1 MLTSISFLATRETL
15 PSPSPSQR
23 ILPSSSSSSPSSGSQ
38 TTSGLPRLYRDLLWQ
53 GKFPWK
59 EGREEEE
66 GQNLPKQR
74 KEEGKSAAALGRER
88 ERGKWVGEKRAN
100 EERRKKRARLK
111 CLIFLLFLVPI
122 SPALAAAAAE
132 DPSGRSNY
140 LSFQSRRED
149 PRLFPPPWAPPF
161 LRYFTASADSTF
173 PLPHFFFSWGVSSLF
188 PATHFRP
195 FALL

>member
-74 KEEGKSAAALGRER
+74 KEEGKSAAALGGR

-100 EERRKKRARLK
+100 ERREEEEGEAEMSY
-111 CLIFLLFLVPI
+111 FPLLPCPDFPC
-122 SPALAAAAAE
+122 SGGGGG
-132 DPSGRSNY
+132 GRSE
-140 LSFQSRRED
+140 REIK
-149 PRLFPPPWAPPF
+149 L
-161 LRYFTASADSTF
+161 LE
-173 PLPHFFFSWGVSSLF
+173 LPI
-188 PATHFRP
+188 
-195 FALL
+195 

>member
-1 MLTSISFLATRETL
+1 MERRERRGGGTK
-15 PSPSPSQR
+15 STKAEKR
-23 ILPSSSSSSPSSGSQ
+23 GRKVGSGV
-38 TTSGLPRLYRDLLWQ
+38 
-53 GKFPWK
+53 
-59 EGREEEE
+59 
-66 GQNLPKQR
+66 
-74 KEEGKSAAALGRER
+74 RER
-88 ERGKWVGEKRAN
+88 EREGGKWVGEKRAN
-100 EERRKKRARLK
+100 EERRRKRARLK

-195 FALL
+195 FALLLGAWKGEKRNEHRLPSSTANSLVAPSRTHLYSCYAFLNR